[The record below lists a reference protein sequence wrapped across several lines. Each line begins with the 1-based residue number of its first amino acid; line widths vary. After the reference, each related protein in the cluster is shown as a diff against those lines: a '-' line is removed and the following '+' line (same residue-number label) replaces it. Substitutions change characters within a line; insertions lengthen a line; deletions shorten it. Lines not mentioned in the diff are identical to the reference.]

1 MAEEINFNL
10 LAEARY
16 LLLDYF
22 DDNNEDQATTL
33 DIYEYMKRET
43 SLELKRSELNDFL
56 LELCDN
62 GYVVQEESDDV
73 DYVWSLPNEDGE
85 AKKKPKKKTKVSEAE
100 DKDTKKEE
108 LEEKIK
114 KSGALKMKA
123 ETTNGDMYYYMVA
136 PDKFDASLFKGY
148 WLAESDEALEYF
160 IFDKSYAKNVIIALC
175 MQLVRCDDT
184 SIKVKKIN

>member
-62 GYVVQEESDDV
+62 GYVVQEESDD
-73 DYVWSLPNEDGE
+73 S
-85 AKKKPKKKTKVSEAE
+85 
-100 DKDTKKEE
+100 
-108 LEEKIK
+108 
-114 KSGALKMKA
+114 
-123 ETTNGDMYYYMVA
+123 
-136 PDKFDASLFKGY
+136 
-148 WLAESDEALEYF
+148 
-160 IFDKSYAKNVIIALC
+160 
-175 MQLVRCDDT
+175 
-184 SIKVKKIN
+184 